1 MKAVEYLVELANKYL
16 IGEIDAKS
24 FSEKFESYFYEAE
37 EAIYDYDKKIY
48 NVLDNIREAIA
59 YYESDENIR
68 EKTKYLIDDD
78 ELNHKVKI
86 NLEKLKNVSI
96 KTA

>member
-1 MKAVEYLVELANKYL
+1 MIMIKN
-16 IGEIDAKS
+16 
-24 FSEKFESYFYEAE
+24 
-37 EAIYDYDKKIY
+37 

-68 EKTKYLIDDD
+68 EKTKYLIGDD

-86 NLEKLKNVSI
+86 NLEKLKNISI